1 MNPVGYLHNKT
12 EGLVGQIGFGYNYI
26 LSSNGL
32 FIEAENQHLKATAPI
47 FELEPGRLVRGLA
60 PLEQKAT
67 LKHGLIPSLL
77 WDTAWN
83 ILKEEP
89 SSEGYVAIVW
99 GPSGYGLLVPPQQAT
114 AASVTYDRPR
124 NLVVDIHSHG
134 AMKPFFSGTDDK
146 DDHGLKISIV
156 VDEMDKPLP
165 TFVARVCIYGYF
177 APVEPSNFFRY
188 GEDIRCTP

>member
-1 MNPVGYLHNKT
+1 MNPVGYLHSKP
-12 EGLVGQIGFGYNYI
+12 EGLVGEPGLGFNYI
-26 LSSNGL
+26 LAQNGL

-47 FELEPGRLVRGLA
+47 FELDPGRLVRGLA
-60 PLEQKAT
+60 PLEPEVT

-83 ILKEEP
+83 ILEEDP
-89 SSEGYVAIVW
+89 YSEGYVAITW
-99 GPSGYGLLVPPQQAT
+99 GPTGYGLVVPPQQAT

-134 AMKPFFSGTDDK
+134 AMKPFFSGTDSA
-146 DDHGLKISIV
+146 DDQGLKLSIV
-156 VDEMDKPLP
+156 IGEMDKPLP
-165 TFVARVCIYGYF
+165 TFVARVCIYGCF

-188 GEDIRCTP
+188 GENIRCTP